1 MEESTILALWND
13 VKNGGTSLYIL
24 LFFLLLYFLKPY
36 VHNILN
42 FIGNLIKGKVE
53 KKTKEYTI
61 NDVKNHPIF
70 KDLDFWLD
78 VGIKSLKMNN
88 INIHYPLTRVVHKE
102 SEEYLKAK
110 EEIAKDILTIKFSV
124 IKEYLQLFLE
134 ENPLENIDLE
144 TVKTYFGK
152 YVAKCEIKQ
161 YNEMLEA
168 KIPEEFLKKYYIY
181 ERMALDL
188 LKNNMEGVLS
198 EKAFDL
204 NPISRIYLAFTAL
217 NNYLAESY
225 NTMLFTVYTING
237 DLNGIEYKGNII
249 GEAKQEI
256 LQPPNSALVIPAIEK
271 LNKIMYEFGASRAIL
286 IKYFEKNDELYHS
299 AVYEVC
305 DKGITSVIGRMQ
317 NISSMSEMDTVN
329 LLKNNTVISVEISKF
344 NNHLMERLSAR
355 GDDAIVLVP
364 ILEHNDLI
372 GALVLDYVSVEE
384 FNSKHMDMYDDKLKN
399 YSKDLM
405 PYISYPEDYKF

>member
-36 VHNILN
+36 VNSILV
-42 FIGNLIKGKVE
+42 FVGKLIRGKVE

-61 NDVKNHPIF
+61 ADVRNHPIF

-78 VGIKSLKMNN
+78 IGIKSLKMNN
-88 INIHYPLTRVVHKE
+88 ININYPLTRVVHKE
-102 SEEYLKAK
+102 SEDYLKAK

-124 IKEYLQLFLE
+124 VKEYLHLFLE

-198 EKAFDL
+198 TKAFDL
-204 NPISRIYLAFTAL
+204 SPISRIYLAFTAL

-225 NTMLFTVYTING
+225 NTMLFTVFTING
-237 DLNGIEYKGNII
+237 DLNGVEYKGNII
-249 GEAKQEI
+249 GEAREEL
-256 LQPPNSALVIPAIEK
+256 LQPPNSAMVIPAIEK
-271 LNKIMYEFGASRAIL
+271 LNKIMYEFGASRALL
-286 IKYFEKNDELYHS
+286 IRYFEKNKELYHS

-305 DKGITSVIGRMQ
+305 DTGITSVIDKIQ
-317 NISSMSEMDTVN
+317 NISSMSEMDTIN
-329 LLKNNTVISVEISKF
+329 LLKNDTIISVEISKF
-344 NNHLMERLSAR
+344 NNHLMERLSSR
-355 GDDAIVLVP
+355 GDDAIVIVP
-364 ILEHNDLI
+364 ILEHDDLI
-372 GALVLDYVSVEE
+372 GILVLDYISVEE
-384 FNSKHMDMYDDKLKN
+384 FNSRHMEQHDKKLKE
-399 YSKDLM
+399 YAKDLM
-405 PYISYPEDYKF
+405 PYISYPEDYNF

>member
-1 MEESTILALWND
+1 MEESTLLILWND

-36 VHNILN
+36 VNSILL
-42 FIGNLIKGKVE
+42 FVGKLIRVKIE

-78 VGIKSLKMNN
+78 IGIKSLKMNN
-88 INIHYPLTRVVHKE
+88 ININYPLTRVIHKE
-102 SEEYLKAK
+102 SEDYLKAK

-124 IKEYLQLFLE
+124 VKEYLKLFLE
-134 ENPLENIDLE
+134 ENPLENVDLE
-144 TVKTYFGK
+144 SIKTYFSK

-161 YNEMLEA
+161 YNKMLEA

-204 NPISRIYLAFTAL
+204 NTISRIYLAFTAL

-225 NTMLFTVYTING
+225 NTMLFTVFTING
-237 DLNGIEYKGNII
+237 DLNGVEYKGNII
-249 GEAKQEI
+249 GEAKQKI
-256 LQPPNSALVIPAIEK
+256 LQPPNSALVMPAIEK

-286 IKYFEKNDELYHS
+286 IKYFKKNDELYHS

-305 DKGITSVIGRMQ
+305 DKGITSVIGKIQ

-344 NNHLMERLSAR
+344 NNHLIDRLSAR

-364 ILEHNDLI
+364 ILEHNELN

-384 FNSKHMDMYDDKLKN
+384 FNSKHMDMHDDKLKE
-399 YSKDLM
+399 YAKDLM
-405 PYISYPEDYKF
+405 PYISYPYNYQF

>member
-36 VHNILN
+36 VNSILV
-42 FIGNLIKGKVE
+42 FVGKLIRGKVE

-78 VGIKSLKMNN
+78 IGIKSLKMNN
-88 INIHYPLTRVVHKE
+88 ININYPLTRVIHKE
-102 SEEYLKAK
+102 SEDYLKAK

-124 IKEYLQLFLE
+124 VKEYLKLFLE
-134 ENPLENIDLE
+134 ENPLENVDLE
-144 TVKTYFGK
+144 SIKTYFSK

-237 DLNGIEYKGNII
+237 DLNGVEYKGNII

>member
-36 VHNILN
+36 VNSILV
-42 FIGNLIKGKVE
+42 FVGKLIRGKVE

-61 NDVKNHPIF
+61 SDVRNHPIF

-88 INIHYPLTRVVHKE
+88 ININYPLTRVVHKE
-102 SEEYLKAK
+102 SEDYLKAK
-110 EEIAKDILTIKFSV
+110 EDIAKDILTIKFSV
-124 IKEYLQLFLE
+124 IKEYLKLFLE
-134 ENPLENIDLE
+134 ENPLDNVDLDSI
-144 TVKTYFGK
+144 KTYFSK

-198 EKAFDL
+198 SKAFDL
-204 NPISRIYLAFTAL
+204 SPISRIYLAFTAL

-237 DLNGIEYKGNII
+237 DLNGVEYKGNII
-249 GEAKQEI
+249 GEARQEI
-256 LQPPNSALVIPAIEK
+256 LQPPNSALVIPAVEK

-286 IKYFEKNDELYHS
+286 IKYFEKNKELYHS

-305 DKGITSVIGRMQ
+305 DKGITSVIGRLQ
-317 NISSMSEMDTVN
+317 NVSSMSEMDTIN

-344 NNHLMERLSAR
+344 NNHLMERLSSR
-355 GDDAIVLVP
+355 GVDAIVLVP
-364 ILEHNDLI
+364 ILEHKDLI

-384 FNSKHMDMYDDKLKN
+384 FNSKHMEQYDEKLKE
-399 YSKDLM
+399 YAKDLM
-405 PYISYPEDYKF
+405 PYISYPEDYEF

>member
-36 VHNILN
+36 VNSILV
-42 FIGNLIKGKVE
+42 FVGKLIRGKVE

-78 VGIKSLKMNN
+78 IGIKSLKMNN
-88 INIHYPLTRVVHKE
+88 ININYPLTRVIHKE
-102 SEEYLKAK
+102 SEDYLKAK

-124 IKEYLQLFLE
+124 VKEYLKLFLE
-134 ENPLENIDLE
+134 ENPLENVDLE
-144 TVKTYFGK
+144 SIKTYFSK

-237 DLNGIEYKGNII
+237 DLNGVEYKGNII

-305 DKGITSVIGRMQ
+305 DKGITSVISRMQ

-384 FNSKHMDMYDDKLKN
+384 FNSKHMDMYDDKLKK

-405 PYISYPEDYKF
+405 PYISYPEDYDF